1 MMSANALEIY
11 KQYIKSLPPA
21 ERLRLLALMA
31 RDLAS
36 ETSQVG
42 HGADRSIMELHGL
55 GKYIWEGVDAGDYV
69 SGLRAEWSDD
79 RPANEA

>member
-11 KQYIKSLPPA
+11 KQYIRSLPPA
-21 ERLRLLALMA
+21 ERLRLMALMA

-42 HGADRSIMELHGL
+42 QGADRSILELHGL
-55 GKYIWEGVDAGDYV
+55 GKHIWEGVDAQDYV
-69 SGLRAEWSDD
+69 NRLRAEWSYD
-79 RPANEA
+79 RTADEA

>member
-11 KQYIKSLPPA
+11 KQYIRSLPPE
-21 ERLRLLALMA
+21 ERLQILALMA

-42 HGADRSIMELHGL
+42 HGAGRSIMGLHGL
-55 GKYIWEGVDAGDYV
+55 GKHIWEGVDAEEYV
-69 SGLRAEWSDD
+69 NQLRAEWSYD
-79 RPANEA
+79 RPPDEA

>member
-1 MMSANALEIY
+1 MSANALEIY
-11 KQYIKSLPPA
+11 KQYIKSLPPE

-42 HGADRSIMELHGL
+42 QGADRSIMELHGL
-55 GKYIWEGVDAGDYV
+55 GKHIWEGVDAEDYV
-69 SGLRAEWSDD
+69 SGLRAEWSYD
-79 RPANEA
+79 RPTDEA